1 MDKAHGPLTTPR
13 DPAQPAAAAL
23 TVRFDRQVLP
33 WVLLVVFV
41 AASLYLFSGVLMP
54 FVAGIALGYLLDP
67 LANRLEKLG
76 VNRLGAAL
84 IILAAFVVV
93 LGVLLLIFVPI
104 LGRQLTALAG
114 SLPELVHKLQVL
126 ASTSGDRLTSSWVGE
141 WLNKAGIN
149 VGSGSTDLQ
158 STIQESLGQAA
169 TWGIGFLKSLVTG
182 GAALVG
188 LLSLVVVTPVVAFY
202 ILVDWKR
209 MIATLDSLVPLRHR
223 EEVRILARDI
233 DRALA
238 GFLRG
243 QSLVCAFLGTWYA
256 VGLSLI
262 GLNFGFL
269 IGITA
274 GVLSFIPYVGSLTA
288 LVVSAIVAL
297 VQGWPSWK
305 LLILSMAV
313 VGTGQFLEGNVLSPK
328 LVSASV
334 GLHPV
339 WLMFA
344 LLAFGSLFGF
354 TGLIVAVPVAAA
366 IGVLLRFAI
375 RRYRASPLYLGR
387 DLGGPVIESNTVA
400 VEDRAGHP

>member
-1 MDKAHGPLTTPR
+1 MDKAHGPLTTPG
-13 DPAQPAAAAL
+13 DPAQAAAV

-33 WVLLVVFV
+33 WILLAVFL
-41 AASLYLFSGVLMP
+41 AGCLYLFSGVLMP

-84 IILAAFVVV
+84 IILAAFVIV

-126 ASTSGDRLTSSWVGE
+126 ATTSGEHLTSSWVGE

-149 VGSGSTDLQ
+149 VGTASPDLQ
-158 STIQESLGQAA
+158 STIQDSLGQAA
-169 TWGIGFLKSLVTG
+169 TWTIGVLKSLVTG

-188 LLSLVVVTPVVAFY
+188 LLSLIVVTPVVAFY

-209 MIATLDSLVPLRHR
+209 MIATLDGLVPLRHR
-223 EEVRILARDI
+223 EEVRVLARDI

-256 VGLSLI
+256 VGLSLV

-288 LVVSAIVAL
+288 LVVSAVVAL

-313 VGTGQFLEGNVLSPK
+313 VGSGQFLEGNVLSPK
-328 LVSASV
+328 LVGASV

-387 DLGGPVIESNTVA
+387 DLGGPVIESSTVA
-400 VEDRAGHP
+400 VEDRSRYP

>member
-1 MDKAHGPLTTPR
+1 MDQAHGPLTTPR
-13 DPAQPAAAAL
+13 DPAPPAAAV

-33 WVLLVVFV
+33 WVLAVVFV

-114 SLPELVHKLQVL
+114 SLPELIHKLQLL

-169 TWGIGFLKSLVTG
+169 TWAIGFMKSLVTG

-188 LLSLVVVTPVVAFY
+188 LLSLIVVTPVVAFY

-209 MIATLDSLVPLRHR
+209 MIATLDGLVPLRHR

-243 QSLVCAFLGTWYA
+243 QSLVCAFLGVWYA

-313 VGTGQFLEGNVLSPK
+313 VGSGQFLEGNVLSPK
-328 LVSASV
+328 LVGASV

-387 DLGGPVIESNTVA
+387 DLGGPVIESNTVS
-400 VEDRAGHP
+400 VEDRTRRP

>member
-1 MDKAHGPLTTPR
+1 MDKAHGPLTTPG
-13 DPAQPAAAAL
+13 DPAQAAAV

-33 WVLLVVFV
+33 WILLAVFL
-41 AASLYLFSGVLMP
+41 AGCLYLFSGVLMP

-84 IILAAFVVV
+84 IILAAFVIV

-126 ASTSGDRLTSSWVGE
+126 ATTSGEHLTSSWVGE

-149 VGSGSTDLQ
+149 VGTASPDLQ
-158 STIQESLGQAA
+158 STIQDSLGQAA
-169 TWGIGFLKSLVTG
+169 TWTIGVLKSLVTG

-188 LLSLVVVTPVVAFY
+188 LLSLIVVTPVVAFY

-209 MIATLDSLVPLRHR
+209 MIATLDGLVPLRHR
-223 EEVRILARDI
+223 EEVRVLARDI

-256 VGLSLI
+256 VGLSLV

-288 LVVSAIVAL
+288 LVVSAVVAL

-313 VGTGQFLEGNVLSPK
+313 VGSGQFLEGNVLSPK
-328 LVSASV
+328 LVGASV

-387 DLGGPVIESNTVA
+387 DLGGPVIESSTVA
-400 VEDRAGHP
+400 VEDRSPYP